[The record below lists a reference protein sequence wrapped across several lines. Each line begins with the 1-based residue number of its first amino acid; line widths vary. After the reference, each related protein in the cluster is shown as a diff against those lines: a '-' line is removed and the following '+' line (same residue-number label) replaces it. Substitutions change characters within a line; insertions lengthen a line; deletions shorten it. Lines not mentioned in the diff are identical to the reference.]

1 MECFIFLILVSTIF
15 LPVISTEEC
24 YGSIATSHLG
34 GYIVVS
40 IKICKL
46 LSTIKCHITTCCI
59 LASYEVDGCYIFC
72 IFTSWHIIIFNFLYV
87 LRFEVLYLPIVNFS
101 TINIQRYIS
110 SKSLNSSFKSIDS
123 YIRNHHVCKQVI
135 AAEGMFYEL
144 LIRNNNY
151 LIFFANKSITFDYNI
166 V

>member
-34 GYIVVS
+34 GYIVVP

-123 YIRNHHVCKQVI
+123 YVRNHQVRKQI
-135 AAEGMFYEL
+135 ITAESMLHYL
-144 LIRNNNY
+144 LVRDNDYFIFLADK
-151 LIFFANKSITFDYNI
+151 LITLDYNF